1 MTVTIGAD
9 TFEVY
14 GSSAGLATY
23 ANGSWLWSAT
33 YDAAVATSANGPKR
47 ALVEATR
54 LLNLQ
59 PWAGD
64 KTSSSQA
71 LAWPRDGV
79 TATTPS
85 GAEVTDGVT
94 PDDIVSAAYE
104 LALAMLAKPA
114 VVAGT
119 GTGSNVQSVGAGPAS
134 VTFFSPTPGARF
146 PDRVM
151 ELVGWAFS
159 GASGDD
165 TIAPLGS
172 YASGTDGCSQFDT
185 GSDSD
190 DSYSLTGP
198 A

>member
-1 MTVTIGAD
+1 MTVTIGSD

-33 YDAAVATSANGPKR
+33 YTAAVATSASGPLR

-54 LLNLQ
+54 LLDRQ
-59 PWAGD
+59 AWDGD
-64 KTSSSQA
+64 KTSSGQA

-85 GAEVTDGVT
+85 GGEVTDGVT
-94 PDDIVSAAYE
+94 PDEIVAAAYE

-119 GTGSNVQSVGAGPAS
+119 STASNVQQAGAGSAS
-134 VTFFSPTPGARF
+134 VTFFSPTAGGRF

-151 ELVGWAFS
+151 ELVGWAFAGS
-159 GASGDD
+159 SSGD
-165 TIAPLGS
+165 IVAMGS

-185 GSDSD
+185 CDT
-190 DSYSLTGP
+190 YALTGP
-198 A
+198 T